1 MGFMA
6 DKNSAQIIGT
16 VTDKELDCKVVYK
29 AISDVLSSKNNNSV
43 KTFTDTWNSACPSL
57 NEPNQP
63 DG

>member
-6 DKNSAQIIGT
+6 DKNSAKIIGT

-43 KTFTDTWNSACPSL
+43 KTFTDTWNSACPSS
-57 NEPNQP
+57 
-63 DG
+63 